1 MKMFC
6 DLPLETLKSHADCK
20 VSKSNT
26 VVNSLSTFRKACRLE
41 VRLDSSAVRKWWV
54 QTWVQP
60 VSYFGSC
67 SYRSATMAALRHRQI
82 ADFQVQARA
91 RWFWG
96 L

>member
-41 VRLDSSAVRKWWV
+41 IRLDQQSESGGCKPGYSLSVTLVLAAIVPRQWPHYAIAK
-54 QTWVQP
+54 
-60 VSYFGSC
+60 SLIFRFKLALDGSE
-67 SYRSATMAALRHRQI
+67 
-82 ADFQVQARA
+82 V
-91 RWFWG
+91 
-96 L
+96 